1 MLVSKIGNIFVI
13 RKIFILFEEKLIFLN
28 KVIWR
33 SIFFYKI
40 FDKENGVDFNMWLFN
55 CCMKIMLFFKY

>member
-28 KVIWR
+28 KVI
-33 SIFFYKI
+33 
-40 FDKENGVDFNMWLFN
+40 
-55 CCMKIMLFFKY
+55 